1 MRIKKAT
8 YLSLVLLSCF
18 LLSTA
23 LGVIN
28 SYIIPATSQTASL
41 KPKFISP
48 SEDLGDSN
56 SFNVVKTENEN
67 ENDYEGAFNIQEFV
81 LPVVFSFSCIELSHP
96 VTCQPGDVLVKESN
110 PIYIAVHNFR
120 I

>member
-8 YLSLVLLSCF
+8 YLSIVLLSCF
-18 LLSTA
+18 LLSTS

-28 SYIIPATSQTASL
+28 SFVIPFTSQTASL
-41 KPKFISP
+41 RPKFVSPTDDISA
-48 SEDLGDSN
+48 SN

-67 ENDYEGAFNIQEFV
+67 ENDYEDAFNMQEFV

-96 VTCQPGDVLVKESN
+96 VACQPGDVLVKESN
-110 PIYIAVHNFR
+110 PIYIAIHNFR